1 MLYLGVDVVTM
12 MVLMVSCCI
21 GNVVVSWIITLDE
34 REGTISLV
42 STMVTSMIMLVGYV
56 VMAAVLDGLL

>member
-21 GNVVVSWIITLDE
+21 GNVIVSWIITLDE

-42 STMVTSMIMLVGYV
+42 STMVTSMVMLVGYV